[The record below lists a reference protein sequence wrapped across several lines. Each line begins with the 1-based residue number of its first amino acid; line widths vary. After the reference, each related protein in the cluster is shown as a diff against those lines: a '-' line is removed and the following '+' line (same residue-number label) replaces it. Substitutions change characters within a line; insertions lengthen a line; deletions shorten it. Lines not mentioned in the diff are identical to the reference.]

1 MEVSS
6 QLATSAAL
14 LSGGFRLYLLDKK
27 LNRYQSQSEFFWEE
41 SNLFSLAGVEQ

>member
-14 LSGGFRLYLLDKK
+14 LSEVCCLYPLGKK
-27 LNRYQSQSEFFWEE
+27 LNRFQSQSEVVWEE
-41 SNLFSLAGVEQ
+41 SNLFSVVGIEQ